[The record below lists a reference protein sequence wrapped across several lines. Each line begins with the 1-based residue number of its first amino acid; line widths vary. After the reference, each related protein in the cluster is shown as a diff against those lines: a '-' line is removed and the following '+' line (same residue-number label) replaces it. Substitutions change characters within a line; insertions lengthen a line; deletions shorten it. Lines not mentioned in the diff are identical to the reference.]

1 MQSYMKIKVLEYYNK
16 LYKNP
21 WFLVKKKCDKYHII
35 NTVMNANQYII
46 YDVNLLFNIKKF
58 IERSA
63 GIIITLLIN
72 FYSRYN

>member
-1 MQSYMKIKVLEYYNK
+1 MKIKVLEYYNK